1 MSDEIVEQFS
11 ALSLTDRIDRIR
23 CLIVADP
30 QEIEII
36 PPGKLCRAH
45 SFFDGLADETLEFIF
60 KVEHAGRNPFRAEFL
75 SRASQ
80 DALLRAIN
88 FNEASSLRRAVVY
101 GALAVYHVLSD
112 DPERGKV
119 ISMFGRAV
127 RRRWEVS
134 KLDEDLDETIF
145 YFQKA
150 IQHGPLEEPNR
161 ALHFDDLGQAL
172 ITRYSKTHVVAD
184 FEEAKKSLE
193 AAIDLGHSGE
203 PIFICSLGKL
213 AKEKSLFEKPNE
225 VTGLDECISIFS
237 RAITKV
243 TSEFRGSVAALH
255 WNVGKAYEDR
265 YKLSSCAEDWEKAR
279 AALEKSLSLLIP
291 GSPNHLVSCYDLAML
306 HSVHFDQLGQLADGD
321 KATELFKLALQS
333 NPAQAQV
340 MAALAENLRLRAK
353 CTGSQ
358 QNLEESLKFAEKS
371 VQLSDPDDSELPFRL
386 GRHAHTLVDKFEI
399 NGMVEDIDQAIAL
412 LWRAMEHQTLKDTD
426 RWKYLQ
432 MIGTSF
438 LMRHEVLQDAEDL
451 DNALSAVQA
460 ALTTDDLAAVNKA
473 ACLREWGKILF
484 KQYKLTKEKK
494 KLDEAIEVFQ
504 DAIKTYGSDSPSV
517 YLVYNDLGNAMSL
530 KFESSGAYEDLREA
544 LKEYNEGIES
554 VHRWRG
560 EKNHHAEAMLL
571 HGLANVQFQQF
582 HTWKRS
588 SDLDIAIAC
597 YRKCVESTQDT
608 NIRLA
613 TRAGSL
619 SWALQARFD
628 LHQKFEDLKEAQLQI
643 ENVMKLPL
651 QIEATTKA
659 YLENRLGAAQLR
671 SFYILED
678 SQILDVA
685 AEHFKKALNAG
696 CKEPAFNFSAAV
708 NLGTTLM
715 RKAEV
720 TKKQEDMLSASI
732 QLYRAMQLL
741 KPNDPDFSNM
751 LSVFADFLMS
761 VYTMTKLRPAAEGY
775 LRIIH
780 VMVQNKTILPE
791 TVAYAKMQAAKLQY
805 EINQNPA
812 LARDNL
818 ISATKDL
825 PEAILLGLNRSDQ
838 LRIVRKFSW
847 LPSHAAAFSLA
858 AGDTP
863 ETALRL
869 FESSR
874 SIIWDRLLNEN
885 ANINSLEEQHPAL
898 ASGFTEL
905 KTQLARQVPVRA
917 ATDPVYASL
926 LTRQTFHHAAL
937 SYNEALK
944 EIRAQPGFENFLL
957 LPDGSSNL
965 LEYAADG
972 PIIAINGT
980 EQRSDAIIVRSS
992 GVIALPLPN
1001 FTHDACLEKAGEL
1014 HVALTSMS
1022 GDFETAS
1029 QIFDKVM
1036 LWLWTSVAEP
1046 VLRELGFLGQT
1057 EGNSSPNK
1065 LPRVWWM
1072 TTGWM
1077 SIFPIHAAGD
1087 HKKAV
1092 ATEDLCTVM
1101 DSTVSS
1107 YCNTLK
1113 ALDYVRKNYATSKS
1127 AKRERES
1134 AEDALIIQMPFTPD
1148 SIPLR
1153 NAAIEASSVQTL
1165 LQDARIHTQI
1175 LDRPKRA
1182 EVLLGLRSCTVAHFA
1197 CHGISDATDP
1207 SLSQLKLQDW
1217 KPRPLDVRALLRNP
1231 KPACRL
1237 VYLSACETAAS
1248 KTVAL
1253 REEGIHLSGGF
1264 QMAGVPHVVA
1274 TLWRVE
1280 DSLSVDVAKGF
1291 YAGLERDGGLEI
1303 DGAAEALRSALVA
1316 VRERGV
1322 DALLWGAY
1330 VHSGP

>member
-1 MSDEIVEQFS
+1 MGDSIAEQFS
-11 ALSLTDRIDRIR
+11 ALSLSNRIDRIKS
-23 CLIVADP
+23 LIVSDP

-36 PPGKLCRAH
+36 PPGKLCRADG
-45 SFFDGLADETLEFIF
+45 FFDGLADETLVFIY
-60 KVEHAGRNPFRAEFL
+60 KIEHGGRSPFRAEFL

-88 FNEASSLRRAVVY
+88 FNEPSSLRRAVVY

-134 KLDEDLDETIF
+134 KLDEDLDEEIF

-150 IQHGPLEEPNR
+150 VQHGPLEEPNR
-161 ALHFDDLGQAL
+161 ALHFDDLGEAL
-172 ITRYSKTHVVAD
+172 IVRYSKTHVFAD
-184 FEEAKKSLE
+184 FEEGKRSLE

-203 PIFICSLGKL
+203 PMFICGLGKL
-213 AKEKSLFEKPNE
+213 AKERSLFEKPNE
-225 VTGLDECISIFS
+225 ATGLDECISIFS
-237 RAITKV
+237 NAITKV
-243 TSEFRGSVAALH
+243 TSEFRGSVAVLH

-265 YKLSSCAEDWEKAR
+265 YKLSSSAEDWEKAR
-279 AALEKSLSLLIP
+279 AALEKSLSLLTP
-291 GSPNHLVSCYDLAML
+291 GSSNHLISCYDLAML
-306 HSVHFDQLGQLADGD
+306 HSVHFNQLGQLTDGD

-353 CTGSQ
+353 CTRSEQ
-358 QNLEESLKFAEKS
+358 DLEESLKIGEKS
-371 VQLSDPDDSELPFRL
+371 VQLSSPEDSESPFRL
-386 GRHAHTLVDKFEI
+386 GRQAHALVDRFEF
-399 NGMVEDIDQAIAL
+399 NGKVEDIDQAIAL
-412 LWRAMEHQTLKDTD
+412 LWKTMEHPMLNDTD
-426 RWKYLQ
+426 RWKFLQ

-438 LMRHEVLQDAEDL
+438 LMRYEVSQDSEDL
-451 DNALSAVQA
+451 DNALSAIQA
-460 ALTTDDLAAVNKA
+460 ALTTDNLAALNKA
-473 ACLREWGKILF
+473 ACLRELGRILF

-494 KLDEAIEVFQ
+494 NLDEAIEAYQ
-504 DAIKTYGSDSPSV
+504 DAIKTYGSDSPSL

-530 KFESSGAYEDLREA
+530 KFETSSAYEDLREA
-544 LKEYNEGIES
+544 LKKYNKGIES
-554 VHRWRG
+554 VHRCRG
-560 EKNHHAEAMLL
+560 EKNYDAEAMLL

-597 YRKCVESTQDT
+597 YRKCVESTQET
-608 NIRLA
+608 NIKLA
-613 TRAGSL
+613 GRAGSL

-628 LHQKFEDLKEAQLQI
+628 LHQNFEDLKEAQLQI

-651 QIEATTKA
+651 KIKATTKA

-671 SFYILED
+671 SFYVLEEL
-678 SQILDVA
+678 QFLDAA
-685 AEHFKKALNAG
+685 AEHFNKALNAG

-708 NLGTTLM
+708 NLGTALM

-720 TKKQEDMLSASI
+720 TKNQGDMLNATT
-732 QLYRAMQLL
+732 QFYRAMQLL

-751 LSVFADFLMS
+751 LSIFADFLMS
-761 VYTMTKLRPAAEGY
+761 VYTMTSLPLAAEGY
-775 LRIIH
+775 LKISHFVI
-780 VMVQNKTILPE
+780 QNKNILPE
-791 TVAYAKMQAAKLQY
+791 TVAYTKMQAARLQY
-805 EINQNPA
+805 EINHNAA

-838 LRIVRKFSW
+838 LRIVRRFSW

-863 ETALRL
+863 EVALRL

-885 ANINSLEEQHPAL
+885 ANINSLEEEHPVL
-898 ASGFTEL
+898 ASRFTEL

-917 ATDPVYASL
+917 ATDPVYASVL
-926 LTRQTFHHAAL
+926 SRQTFHNAAL
-937 SYNEALK
+937 SYNAALK

-957 LPDGSSNL
+957 LPDGSYNL

-972 PIIAINGT
+972 PIIVINGT
-980 EQRSDAIIVRSS
+980 EQRSDAIIVRSN

-1014 HVALTSMS
+1014 HVALTSMG
-1022 GDFETAS
+1022 GDFENAS

-1046 VLRELGFLGQT
+1046 VLRELGFLGRT
-1057 EGNSSPNK
+1057 EGNSSQNK
-1065 LPRVWWM
+1065 LPHVWWM
-1072 TTGWM
+1072 TTGWLN
-1077 SIFPIHAAGD
+1077 IFPIHAAGD

-1092 ATEDLCTVM
+1092 TTEDPCTVM
-1101 DSTVSS
+1101 DSTFSS
-1107 YCNTLK
+1107 YINTLK
-1113 ALDYVRKNYATSKS
+1113 ALDWVRKNFASLRSTQRERKS
-1127 AKRERES
+1127 AE
-1134 AEDALIIQMPFTPD
+1134 ALVVQMPTTPD
-1148 SIPLR
+1148 SIPLK
-1153 NAAIEASSVQTL
+1153 NAATEASSVHTL
-1165 LQDARIHTQI
+1165 LKDAHIQTEI

-1182 EVLLGLRSCTVAHFA
+1182 GVLSRLKSCTVAHFA
-1197 CHGISDATDP
+1197 CHGISDPTDP
-1207 SLSQLKLQDW
+1207 SLSHLKLQDW
-1217 KPRPLDVRALLRNP
+1217 KPRPLDVRALLRNH
-1231 KPACRL
+1231 KPAACQL

-1248 KTVAL
+1248 KAVPL

-1264 QMAGVPHVVA
+1264 QMAGVPHVIA

-1280 DSLSVDVAKGF
+1280 DSLSVDVAEGF
-1291 YAGLERDGGLEI
+1291 YAGLEREGSLEI
-1303 DGAAEALRSALVA
+1303 DRAAEALRTALVA